1 MNSLPL
7 RLSRCSV
14 DIGCRASQVRMTS
27 PTRRSARRIPTSIK
41 LNRPVDPR
49 LFFLLTAL
57 FTQTFSLGIFLVHSR
72 HIPANNAPADPQH
85 HTSTGGPR
93 HGAHRQTCRADRNR
107 HTAEHRSMFS
117 GRSHHYTFA
126 SQLD

>member
-57 FTQTFSLGIFLVHSR
+57 FTQTFPLGISLVHSK
-72 HIPANNAPADPQH
+72 HIPANNALSTRSTVLQPEVHVMVPANIF
-85 HTSTGGPR
+85 
-93 HGAHRQTCRADRNR
+93 AEQT
-107 HTAEHRSMFS
+107 
-117 GRSHHYTFA
+117 
-126 SQLD
+126 